1 MDGPHH
7 RAARLEDLAE
17 GVARPVTVAGQRIAL
32 CLTGGS
38 VHAVL
43 DRCTHADSPLSGGR
57 VRRGSIICPDHGA
70 IFNLTTG
77 ACVGS
82 AGYRPL
88 TVLPARIVDG
98 WVELDL
104 TACAPPQGPV
114 A

>member
-1 MDGPHH
+1 MDGHHH
-7 RAARLEDLAE
+7 RAARLADLAE
-17 GVARPVTVAGQRIAL
+17 GEARPVTVAEVPVAL
-32 CLTGGS
+32 CLVGGA
-38 VHAVL
+38 VHAVV

-57 VRRGSIICPDHGA
+57 VRRGSIICPAHGA

-104 TACAPPQGPV
+104 SACAPPQGT
-114 A
+114 AA